1 MCKNT
6 YFYISDHLGSTSMVL
21 DADGNISQSISY
33 IPCGEIF
40 VEERNGAWN
49 TPYLFNSKELD
60 EETGF
65 YYYGARYLN
74 PTNGMWLSV
83 DPLWEKYVGMSPY
96 NYCMLNPVMMV
107 DPDGRAWRAN
117 TDADGH
123 PTGYEWVPESSSYDD
138 RGELLPDLYEQAI
151 FFSHGG
157 SNGNYSPKS
166 RFNMGTSTATVYKKD
181 GTIENFDACTYPADA
196 NLYATVPE
204 GTYEAK
210 VGKHNGK
217 YPALRLSEKGTENF
231 YSNKI
236 DLKSPNPRNKKSNFA
251 YGINIHKAG
260 KSNLTGTYQDS
271 NKKTHGVSE
280 GCLLIDIFKW
290 DEFMSNFLP
299 NKNSNIGVSV
309 SRTPRSDWKH
319 YLLPPGRHIPSWPGI
334 YFRIK

>member
-1 MCKNT
+1 MVMMI
-6 YFYISDHLGSTSMVL
+6 YFTGHEKESDLAEGIYTTEYRL
-21 DADGNISQSISY
+21 YDARVG
-33 IPCGEIF
+33 
-40 VEERNGAWN
+40 R
-49 TPYLFNSKELD
+49 
-60 EETGF
+60 
-65 YYYGARYLN
+65 
-74 PTNGMWLSV
+74 WLSV
-83 DPLWEKYVGMSPY
+83 DPLFDKYVGMSPY
-96 NYCMLNPVMMV
+96 NYCAGNPVMMV

-166 RFNMGTSTATVYKKD
+166 RYNMGTSTATVYKKD

-204 GTYEAK
+204 GIYEAK

-260 KSNLTGTYQDS
+260 KSNLTGKY
-271 NKKTHGVSE
+271 KKDGRLYGVSE
-280 GCLLIDIFKW
+280 GCLLIDRFKW
-290 DEFMSNFLP
+290 NDFMSYFLP
-299 NKNSNIGVSV
+299 YAGNKIGVSV
-309 SRTPRSDWKH
+309 SRTPKSEWKH
-319 YLLPPGRHIPSWPGI
+319 YLPAPNRPIPSDVTI
-334 YFRIK
+334 YFRFK